1 MFEQVLTWT
10 LTILVVP
17 VYWVLRLLGDF
28 LLILG
33 KFLDSAAENVVDAAT
48 NFADFVLRRD

>member
-1 MFEQVLTWT
+1 MLEQVLIWT

-17 VYWVLRLLGDF
+17 VYWVLRLLGDL

-33 KFLDSAAENVVDAAT
+33 KFLDSAAENVVGAAT